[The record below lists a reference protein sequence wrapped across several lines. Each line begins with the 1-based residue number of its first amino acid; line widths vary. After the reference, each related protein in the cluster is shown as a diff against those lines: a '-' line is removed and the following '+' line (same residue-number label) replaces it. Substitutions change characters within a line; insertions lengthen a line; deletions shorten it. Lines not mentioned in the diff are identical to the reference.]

1 MAEKEY
7 IDRNAVIEEIESLSV
22 TVTGLRA
29 IKNLLTRYAKHYKDS
44 VVKVLSDVPA
54 ADVVEVVHGEWI
66 EDYTRQFFDE
76 SCETGYH
83 CSRCNRTVAVA
94 HELYD
99 TKGRGLLH
107 NLYPYCHCGAKM
119 DKENLDG

>member
-7 IDRNAVIEEIESLSV
+7 IERGAVLALKQPIGAYGMDICSAEVKEIP
-22 TVTGLRA
+22 T
-29 IKNLLTRYAKHYKDS
+29 
-44 VVKVLSDVPA
+44 
-54 ADVVEVVHGEWI
+54 ADVVEVRHGVWI

-76 SCETGYH
+76 SYETGYH

-107 NLYPYCHCGAKM
+107 NLFPYCHCGAKM
-119 DKENLDG
+119 DGGAE